1 MGRSYF
7 VDEAVGE
14 YLSGLQA
21 APGSCVTGLLAGQSS
36 PQRDFVVLAVQT
48 PHRESEGQL
57 KAPKGVSPLDDI
69 DVEWVT
75 EHAKQVSR
83 MLPGGLCVLGLFLV
97 TPPELSKDAQNGLK
111 RLIFAVEKYIIKG
124 RLWELS
130 EEDVTDRVTLHICS
144 KTKKLLC
151 KTFDVK
157 DPKSSAKPADW
168 KYQTGI
174 SSSWPMLTCSVE
186 VDLQIPVTGSS
197 SDNTDKCMKDG
208 LRRWAKQIEA
218 AYCLINGRQAL
229 DDSELIS
236 GQKKNPKTTN
246 RQTLPARIFV
256 SDEQS
261 ELGERSSALV
271 QVCSGSMRVRGV
283 VHCRAYIHNNK
294 PKARHAAQAIKRDI
308 INTVCSRVEM
318 FLEDL
323 CINEGSQKG
332 LCSGQQA
339 LPRRVFAPMPIS
351 GLSVCDYMFPD
362 ESTADVAERLKEM
375 LDCETPEEDID
386 TSLENNQLFSI
397 ISGFE
402 ITDSQDDD
410 SSKHVSEIQA
420 ENHKIQKPPKY
431 YAVGSGRYSSFMCGP
446 CSSHCSPCHSHISTV
461 FQLMEKAKMFV

>member
-1 MGRSYF
+1 MGRSYI
-7 VDEAVGE
+7 VDEAVEE
-14 YLSGLQA
+14 YLGGLQA

-36 PQRDFVVLAVQT
+36 AQRDFVVLAVQT
-48 PHRESEGQL
+48 PHRESEGQPKTL
-57 KAPKGVSPLDDI
+57 KGVSPLDDI

-83 MLPGGLCVLGLFLV
+83 MLPGGLCILGLFLV
-97 TPPELSKDAQNGLK
+97 TPPELSKDAQNALK
-111 RLIFAVEKYIIKG
+111 RLIFTMDKYITKG

-130 EEDVTDRVTLHICS
+130 EEDVTDRITLHICS
-144 KTKKLLC
+144 KTKKLVC

-168 KYQTGI
+168 KYQTGV

-197 SDNTDKCMKDG
+197 SDNTDKCMKDV

-218 AYCLINGRQAL
+218 ACCLINGRQAS
-229 DDSELIS
+229 DSELIS

-261 ELGERSSALV
+261 ELDERSSALV

-323 CINEGSQKG
+323 LINEGSHKG
-332 LCSGQQA
+332 LCSGHQA

-375 LDCETPEEDID
+375 LDYETPEEGID
-386 TSLENNQLFSI
+386 TSLESNQLFSAV
-397 ISGFE
+397 SGSE
-402 ITDSQDDD
+402 ITDSHDDD
-410 SSKHVSEIQA
+410 SNKHVISEIQA
-420 ENHKIQKPPKY
+420 ENPKIQKAPQY
-431 YAVGSGRYSSFMCGP
+431 YAGVAIAAAIALLATATSLLYFS
-446 CSSHCSPCHSHISTV
+446 
-461 FQLMEKAKMFV
+461 

>member
-7 VDEAVGE
+7 VDEAVE
-14 YLSGLQA
+14 QYLGGLQP

-48 PHRESEGQL
+48 PYRESEGQP
-57 KAPKGVSPLDDI
+57 KASRGVSPLDDI

-83 MLPGGLCVLGLFLV
+83 MLPGGLCILGLFLV
-97 TPPELSKDAQNGLK
+97 TPPELAKDAQNSLK
-111 RLIFAVEKYIIKG
+111 KLIFAMEKYITKG

-144 KTKKLLC
+144 KTKKTVC

-168 KYQTGI
+168 KYQTGV

-186 VDLQIPVTGSS
+186 VDLLIPLTGSS

-208 LRRWAKQIEA
+208 LGRWAKQIEA

-236 GQKKNPKTTN
+236 GQKKNLKTAH

-261 ELGERSSALV
+261 ELDERSSALV
-271 QVCSGSMRVRGV
+271 RVCSGSIRVRGV

-308 INTVCSRVEM
+308 INAVCSRVEM

-323 CINEGSQKG
+323 LINEGSHKG

-386 TSLENNQLFSI
+386 TSLESKQLFSAV
-397 ISGFE
+397 SGSE
-402 ITDSQDDD
+402 TTDSHSDD
-410 SSKHVSEIQA
+410 STKHATSEVQA
-420 ENHKIQKPPKY
+420 ENPKIQKASQY
-431 YAVGSGRYSSFMCGP
+431 YAGVAVAAGIALLATATSLLY
-446 CSSHCSPCHSHISTV
+446 
-461 FQLMEKAKMFV
+461 LNE

>member
-7 VDEAVGE
+7 VDEAVEE

-48 PHRESEGQL
+48 PHRESEGQP
-57 KAPKGVSPLDDI
+57 KASRGVSPLDDI

-83 MLPGGLCVLGLFLV
+83 MLPGGLCILGLFLV
-97 TPPELSKDAQNGLK
+97 TPPELSKDAQNALK
-111 RLIFAVEKYIIKG
+111 RLIFAMDKYIIKG

-130 EEDVTDRVTLHICS
+130 EEDVTDRVTLHICF
-144 KTKKLLC
+144 KTKKLVC

-236 GQKKNPKTTN
+236 GQVKTLSFLCHVDST
-246 RQTLPARIFV
+246 
-256 SDEQS
+256 EQS
-261 ELGERSSALV
+261 ELDERSSALV

-323 CINEGSQKG
+323 LINEGSQKG
-332 LCSGQQA
+332 TVVHHVLHVLLKGMVH
-339 LPRRVFAPMPIS
+339 PKMTI
-351 GLSVCDYMFPD
+351 LSSDTHSRCIKRYF
-362 ESTADVAERLKEM
+362 
-375 LDCETPEEDID
+375 EE
-386 TSLENNQLFSI
+386 
-397 ISGFE
+397 
-402 ITDSQDDD
+402 
-410 SSKHVSEIQA
+410 
-420 ENHKIQKPPKY
+420 Y
-431 YAVGSGRYSSFMCGP
+431 
-446 CSSHCSPCHSHISTV
+446 
-461 FQLMEKAKMFV
+461 

>member
-7 VDEAVGE
+7 VDEAVEE

-48 PHRESEGQL
+48 PHRESEGQP
-57 KAPKGVSPLDDI
+57 KASKGVGPLDDI

-83 MLPGGLCVLGLFLV
+83 MLPGGLSVLGLFLL
-97 TPPELSKDAQNGLK
+97 TPPELSKDAQNALK
-111 RLIFAVEKYIIKG
+111 RLIFAMEKYIIKG

-144 KTKKLLC
+144 KTKKLVC

-218 AYCLINGRQAL
+218 AYCLVNGRQAL

-246 RQTLPARIFV
+246 RQTLPTRIFV
-256 SDEQS
+256 SDEQV
-261 ELGERSSALV
+261 ELDERSTALV

-294 PKARHAAQAIKRDI
+294 PKVRHAAQAIKRDL

-323 CINEGSQKG
+323 LINEGSQKG

-375 LDCETPEEDID
+375 LDCEKPEEDID
-386 TSLENNQLFSI
+386 TSLESIFSA
-397 ISGFE
+397 ISGSE
-402 ITDSQDDD
+402 ITDSHDDD
-410 SSKHVSEIQA
+410 SSKHVISEIQA
-420 ENHKIQKPPKY
+420 ENPIIQKAPQY
-431 YAVGSGRYSSFMCGP
+431 YAGVA
-446 CSSHCSPCHSHISTV
+446 IAAAVALLATV
-461 FQLMEKAKMFV
+461 TSLLYFN

>member
-7 VDEAVGE
+7 IDETVEE
-14 YLSGLQA
+14 YLVGLQT

-48 PHRESEGQL
+48 PHRESEGQP
-57 KAPKGVSPLDDI
+57 KASRGVSPLDDI

-75 EHAKQVSR
+75 EHVSR
-83 MLPGGLCVLGLFLV
+83 MLPGGLCILGLFLV
-97 TPPELSKDAQNGLK
+97 TPPELSKDAQNALK
-111 RLIFAVEKYIIKG
+111 RLIFAMDKYITKG

-130 EEDVTDRVTLHICS
+130 EEDVTDQVTLHICS
-144 KTKKLLC
+144 KTKKTVC

-168 KYQTGI
+168 KYQTGV
-174 SSSWPMLTCSVE
+174 SSSWPMVTCSVE
-186 VDLQIPVTGSS
+186 VDVQIPVS
-197 SDNTDKCMKDG
+197 SDITDKCMKDG

-229 DDSELIS
+229 DDSELSS
-236 GQKKNPKTTN
+236 GQVKTSLCHSTVIMVLHFNPSSD
-246 RQTLPARIFV
+246 TL
-256 SDEQS
+256 D
-261 ELGERSSALV
+261 ERSSALV
-271 QVCSGSMRVRGV
+271 QVCSGSMKVRGV
-283 VHCRAYIHNNK
+283 VYCRAYIHNNK

-323 CINEGSQKG
+323 LINEGSHKG

-375 LDCETPEEDID
+375 LDCETPEENID
-386 TSLENNQLFSI
+386 TGLEGNQLFSDVFG
-397 ISGFE
+397 SE
-402 ITDSQDDD
+402 ITDSPSDDC
-410 SSKHVSEIQA
+410 SKHVFSEVQA
-420 ENHKIQKPPKY
+420 ENPKTQKAPQY
-431 YAVGSGRYSSFMCGP
+431 YAGKCLTLFIIININID
-446 CSSHCSPCHSHISTV
+446 HSL
-461 FQLMEKAKMFV
+461 FLYE

>member
-7 VDEAVGE
+7 VDEAVEE
-14 YLSGLQA
+14 YLGGLQA

-48 PHRESEGQL
+48 PHRENEGQP
-57 KAPKGVSPLDDI
+57 KSSKGVSPLDDI

-83 MLPGGLCVLGLFLV
+83 MLPGGLCILGLFLV
-97 TPPELSKDAQNGLK
+97 TPPELSKDAQNTFK
-111 RLIFAVEKYIIKG
+111 RLIFAVDKYITKG

-130 EEDVTDRVTLHICS
+130 EDDVTDRVTLHICS
-144 KTKKLLC
+144 KTKKTVC

-168 KYQTGI
+168 KYQTGV
-174 SSSWPMLTCSVE
+174 SSSWPMLTCSVK

-197 SDNTDKCMKDG
+197 SDNTDKSMKDG
-208 LRRWAKQIEA
+208 LKRWAKQIEA

-229 DDSELIS
+229 DDSELIT
-236 GQKKNPKTTN
+236 GQKKNPKTTH
-246 RQTLPARIFV
+246 RPTLPARIFV
-256 SDEQS
+256 SDEQA
-261 ELGERSSALV
+261 ELDKRSSALV
-271 QVCSGSMRVRGV
+271 QVCSSSMRVRGV

-294 PKARHAAQAIKRDI
+294 PKARHAAQAIKRDV

-323 CINEGSQKG
+323 LMNEESQKG

-339 LPRRVFAPMPIS
+339 LPRRVFAPMPIA

-386 TSLENNQLFSI
+386 TSLESNQW
-397 ISGFE
+397 
-402 ITDSQDDD
+402 ITDSHSDD
-410 SSKHVSEIQA
+410 SSKHVTSVQA
-420 ENHKIQKPPKY
+420 ENPKIQKAPQY
-431 YAVGSGRYSSFMCGP
+431 YAGVAIAAAIALLATATSLLYLS
-446 CSSHCSPCHSHISTV
+446 
-461 FQLMEKAKMFV
+461 E

>member
-420 ENHKIQKPPKY
+420 ENPKIQNIY
-431 YAVGSGRYSSFMCGP
+431 L
-446 CSSHCSPCHSHISTV
+446 V
-461 FQLMEKAKMFV
+461 FFFL

>member
-7 VDEAVGE
+7 VDEAVE
-14 YLSGLQA
+14 DYLVGIQT

-48 PHRESEGQL
+48 PHRESEGQP
-57 KAPKGVSPLDDI
+57 KASRGVSPLDDI

-75 EHAKQVSR
+75 EHAKQVSC
-83 MLPGGLCVLGLFLV
+83 MLPGGLCILGLFLV
-97 TPPELSKDAQNGLK
+97 TPPELSKDAQNTLK
-111 RLIFAVEKYIIKG
+111 RLIFAMDKYITKG

-130 EEDVTDRVTLHICS
+130 EEDVTDQVVLHICS
-144 KTKKLLC
+144 KTKKTVC
-151 KTFDVK
+151 KTVDVK
-157 DPKSSAKPADW
+157 DPKRSAKPADW
-168 KYQTGI
+168 KYQIGV

-186 VDLQIPVTGSS
+186 VDVQIPVTGSS
-197 SDNTDKCMKDG
+197 SDITDKCVKDG

-218 AYCLINGRQAL
+218 ACCLINGRHAL
-229 DDSELIS
+229 DDSDLVS
-236 GQKKNPKTTN
+236 GQKKNPKTTY

-261 ELGERSSALV
+261 ELDERSSALV
-271 QVCSGSMRVRGV
+271 QVCRGSVKVRGV

-308 INTVCSRVEM
+308 INTVCSRVEL

-323 CINEGSQKG
+323 LINEGSHKG

-339 LPRRVFAPMPIS
+339 LPRRVFAPIS

-375 LDCETPEEDID
+375 MDCDAPEEDID
-386 TSLENNQLFSI
+386 ASLEGKQLFYYV
-397 ISGFE
+397 SGSE
-402 ITDSQDDD
+402 INESPSDV
-410 SSKHVSEIQA
+410 SSKHLFSEVQA
-420 ENHKIQKPPKY
+420 ENPNNQKAHQY
-431 YAVGSGRYSSFMCGP
+431 YAGVVVTTAVALLATAASLLYFN
-446 CSSHCSPCHSHISTV
+446 
-461 FQLMEKAKMFV
+461 E

>member
-7 VDEAVGE
+7 VDETVEE
-14 YLSGLQA
+14 YLVGLQT
-21 APGSCVTGLLAGQSS
+21 APRSCLTGLLAGQSS

-48 PHRESEGQL
+48 PHRESEGQP
-57 KAPKGVSPLDDI
+57 KASRGVSPLDDI

-83 MLPGGLCVLGLFLV
+83 MLPGGLCILGLFLV
-97 TPPELSKDAQNGLK
+97 TPPELSKDAQNALK
-111 RLIFAVEKYIIKG
+111 RLIFAMDKYITKG

-130 EEDVTDRVTLHICS
+130 EEDVTDQVTLHICS
-144 KTKKLLC
+144 KTKKTVC

-168 KYQTGI
+168 KYQTGV

-186 VDLQIPVTGSS
+186 VDVQIPVS
-197 SDNTDKCMKDG
+197 SDITDKCMKDG
-208 LRRWAKQIEA
+208 LRRWTKQIEA

-229 DDSELIS
+229 DDSELSS
-236 GQKKNPKTTN
+236 GQKKNPKTTH

-256 SDEQS
+256 TDEQS
-261 ELGERSSALV
+261 ELDERSSALV
-271 QVCSGSMRVRGV
+271 QVCSGSVKVRGV
-283 VHCRAYIHNNK
+283 VYCRAYIHNNK

-323 CINEGSQKG
+323 LIDEGSHKG

-386 TSLENNQLFSI
+386 TGLEGNQLFSDV
-397 ISGFE
+397 SGSE
-402 ITDSQDDD
+402 ITDSPSDD
-410 SSKHVSEIQA
+410 SSKHVISEVQA
-420 ENHKIQKPPKY
+420 ENPKNQKAPQY
-431 YAVGSGRYSSFMCGP
+431 YAGVAVTAAIALLATATSLLYFN
-446 CSSHCSPCHSHISTV
+446 
-461 FQLMEKAKMFV
+461 E

>member
-7 VDEAVGE
+7 VDEAVEE

-48 PHRESEGQL
+48 PHMESEGQP
-57 KAPKGVSPLDDI
+57 KASKGVSPLDDI

-83 MLPGGLCVLGLFLV
+83 MLPGGLCILGLFLV
-97 TPPELSKDAQNGLK
+97 TPPELSKDAQNALK
-111 RLIFAVEKYIIKG
+111 RLIFAMDKYIIKG

-130 EEDVTDRVTLHICS
+130 EEDVTDRVTLHICF
-144 KTKKLLC
+144 KTKKLVC

-174 SSSWPMLTCSVE
+174 SSSWPMLACSVE

-208 LRRWAKQIEA
+208 LRRWAKPIEA

-236 GQKKNPKTTN
+236 GQVKTLHC
-246 RQTLPARIFV
+246 QHGSLSQI
-256 SDEQS
+256 
-261 ELGERSSALV
+261 SALV

-323 CINEGSQKG
+323 LINEGSQKG

-386 TSLENNQLFSI
+386 TSLESNQLFSTV
-397 ISGFE
+397 SGSK
-402 ITDSQDDD
+402 ITDSHDDD
-410 SSKHVSEIQA
+410 SSKHVISEIQA
-420 ENHKIQKPPKY
+420 ENPKIQKAPQY
-431 YAVGSGRYSSFMCGP
+431 YAGN
-446 CSSHCSPCHSHISTV
+446 V
-461 FQLMEKAKMFV
+461 FSLIANATELSIAW

>member
-1 MGRSYF
+1 MIGKQGRMGRSYF
-7 VDEAVGE
+7 VDEAVEE
-14 YLSGLQA
+14 YLGGLQA

-48 PHRESEGQL
+48 PHRESEGQP
-57 KAPKGVSPLDDI
+57 KASKGVSPLDDI

-83 MLPGGLCVLGLFLV
+83 MLPGGLCILGLFLV
-97 TPPELSKDAQNGLK
+97 TPPELSKDAQNALK
-111 RLIFAVEKYIIKG
+111 RLIFAMDKYITKG

-144 KTKKLLC
+144 KTKKLVC
-151 KTFDVK
+151 KSFDVK

-168 KYQTGI
+168 KYQTGV

-218 AYCLINGRQAL
+218 ACCLINGRQAL
-229 DDSELIS
+229 DDSEFIS

-246 RQTLPARIFV
+246 RQTLPARIIV

-261 ELGERSSALV
+261 ELDERSSALV
-271 QVCSGSMRVRGV
+271 QVCSGSMKVRGV

-323 CINEGSQKG
+323 LINEGSQKG

-375 LDCETPEEDID
+375 LDCETPEEGID
-386 TSLENNQLFSI
+386 TSLESNQLFSAV
-397 ISGFE
+397 SGSE
-402 ITDSQDDD
+402 ITNSRDDD
-410 SSKHVSEIQA
+410 SNKHVISEIQDGTP
-420 ENHKIQKPPKY
+420 KIQKAPQY
-431 YAVGSGRYSSFMCGP
+431 YAGVAVAAAIALLATATSLLYFS
-446 CSSHCSPCHSHISTV
+446 
-461 FQLMEKAKMFV
+461 

>member
-7 VDEAVGE
+7 VDEAVEE

-48 PHRESEGQL
+48 PHMESEGQP
-57 KAPKGVSPLDDI
+57 KASKGVSPLDDI

-83 MLPGGLCVLGLFLV
+83 MLPGGLCILGLFLV
-97 TPPELSKDAQNGLK
+97 TPPELSKDAQNALK
-111 RLIFAVEKYIIKG
+111 RLIFAMDKYIIKG

-130 EEDVTDRVTLHICS
+130 EEDVTDRVTLHICF
-144 KTKKLLC
+144 KTKKLVC

-174 SSSWPMLTCSVE
+174 SSSWPMLACSVE

-208 LRRWAKQIEA
+208 LRRWAKPIEA

-236 GQKKNPKTTN
+236 GQVKTLSFLCHVDST
-246 RQTLPARIFV
+246 
-256 SDEQS
+256 EQS
-261 ELGERSSALV
+261 ELDERSSALV

-323 CINEGSQKG
+323 LINEGSQKG
-332 LCSGQQA
+332 AVVHHVLHVLLKGMVHPKMTILSSVTHSHVVA
-339 LPRRVFAPMPIS
+339 HVFVF
-351 GLSVCDYMFPD
+351 L
-362 ESTADVAERLKEM
+362 L
-375 LDCETPEEDID
+375 
-386 TSLENNQLFSI
+386 
-397 ISGFE
+397 
-402 ITDSQDDD
+402 
-410 SSKHVSEIQA
+410 
-420 ENHKIQKPPKY
+420 
-431 YAVGSGRYSSFMCGP
+431 YAVHKRRYF
-446 CSSHCSPCHSHISTV
+446 
-461 FQLMEKAKMFV
+461 EEY

>member
-7 VDEAVGE
+7 VDEAVEE
-14 YLSGLQA
+14 YLVGIQT

-48 PHRESEGQL
+48 PHRESEGQP
-57 KAPKGVSPLDDI
+57 KASRGVSPLDDI

-83 MLPGGLCVLGLFLV
+83 MLPGGLSILGLFLV
-97 TPPELSKDAQNGLK
+97 TPPELSKDAQNALK
-111 RLIFAVEKYIIKG
+111 RLIFAMDKYITKG

-130 EEDVTDRVTLHICS
+130 EEDVTDQVTLHICS
-144 KTKKLLC
+144 KTKKTVC

-168 KYQTGI
+168 KYQTGV
-174 SSSWPMLTCSVE
+174 SSSWPMLSCSVE
-186 VDLQIPVTGSS
+186 VDVQIPMTGSS
-197 SDNTDKCMKDG
+197 SDITDKCMKDG

-218 AYCLINGRQAL
+218 ACCLINGRHAL
-229 DDSELIS
+229 DDSELVS
-236 GQKKNPKTTN
+236 GQVKTSFCTCLFFF
-246 RQTLPARIFV
+246 RKRTQKQPI
-256 SDEQS
+256 EQA
-261 ELGERSSALV
+261 ELDERSSALV
-271 QVCSGSMRVRGV
+271 QLCSGSVKVRGV

-323 CINEGSQKG
+323 LINEGSHKG

-339 LPRRVFAPMPIS
+339 LPRRVFAPVPVS

-375 LDCETPEEDID
+375 LDCKTPEEDID
-386 TSLENNQLFSI
+386 TSLEGNQLFSNVCG
-397 ISGFE
+397 SE
-402 ITDSQDDD
+402 ITESPSDD
-410 SSKHVSEIQA
+410 SSKHVFSEVQT
-420 ENHKIQKPPKY
+420 ENPKNQKAPQY
-431 YAVGSGRYSSFMCGP
+431 YAGVAITAAVALLATATSLLYFN
-446 CSSHCSPCHSHISTV
+446 
-461 FQLMEKAKMFV
+461 E

>member
-1 MGRSYF
+1 GRMGRSYF

-294 PKARHAAQAIKRDI
+294 PKARHAAQ
-308 INTVCSRVEM
+308 VS
-318 FLEDL
+318 
-323 CINEGSQKG
+323 

-431 YAVGSGRYSSFMCGP
+431 YAGVALAAAIALLATATSLLYFS
-446 CSSHCSPCHSHISTV
+446 
-461 FQLMEKAKMFV
+461 